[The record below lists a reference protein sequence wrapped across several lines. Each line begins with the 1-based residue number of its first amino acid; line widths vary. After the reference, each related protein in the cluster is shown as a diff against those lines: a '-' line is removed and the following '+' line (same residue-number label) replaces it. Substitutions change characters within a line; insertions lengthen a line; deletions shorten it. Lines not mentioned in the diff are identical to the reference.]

1 MDPKLEI
8 PTFNLLE
15 FQVTYK
21 TNKAD
26 ALGWLSQ
33 PIILGTGKS
42 NVLVFQIIKLYQ
54 KVHF

>member
-21 TNKAD
+21 TNRN
-26 ALGWLSQ
+26 
-33 PIILGTGKS
+33 S
-42 NVLVFQIIKLYQ
+42 NSNLLTYVPLVNDGPVGEGQGGP
-54 KVHF
+54 